1 MTVAPARLAREPRY
15 AGGMHDH
22 ALPCALMRLSSVVL
36 VLLASA
42 CAKPATPQARVAAA
56 PTLADD
62 VARLVLPVPRSPA
75 FQEDIAAA
83 LARLE
88 TRAESTSA
96 SADKAAWA
104 RAHYLLDLF
113 DDARLRR
120 DGESLA
126 MLHRALD
133 TPPDAPRQGPAATDT
148 ALQALAVALDGILAR
163 DRLHAEAQAAR
174 TLVGWDL
181 DRPRERAAVHG
192 RLEAVKAIAR
202 GGSDVAA
209 NARLRLH
216 AYCRQALEDVRRARR
231 ADRTR
236 IAAHCL
242 YPLYTADPAPY
253 FAEEPAT
260 RPPPPDWRA
269 LLADLDR
276 LLGTVIEHPGRLSVT
291 AQALRSELADLEPV
305 LASALPAPPD
315 PVALGLPRVDHGPPY
330 DDTPLLTLDASAAAD
345 QLEALRSALVE
356 DGRNTATAVI
366 PAVAP
371 AAQVLDAAERAAG
384 AGAAQLGLLA
394 WNEQAV
400 ALRAGDYWS
409 AHAPPSGRARRLV
422 AIPLSLA
429 RLGSSASP
437 SGASP
442 SSASPSGASP
452 SGASPSGASPSN
464 TPAPARPAAPVAAPE
479 PGLGLHLVIDRETWR
494 LTSPTGEVA
503 ALATSSETGDPVE
516 GLRAALAR
524 VRSAF
529 ATPQTLVLVPGREA
543 TAGALV
549 TAAAAALA
557 PHQDQPLV
565 AGLALAR
572 SAPAPRVS
580 TLAQRIARRAS
591 ASVDIAPAELAA
603 RSPIVRACYQDVLDA
618 RPAAAGT
625 VRLERRGTGL
635 VVTGPADR
643 GLRACAENTLGPVMR
658 ERDITSATTTFRPQ
672 VRP

>member
-1 MTVAPARLAREPRY
+1 
-15 AGGMHDH
+15 MHDH
-22 ALPCALMRLSSVVL
+22 ALPCALMRLSSIVL

-42 CAKPATPQARVAAA
+42 CAKPAAQQARVPAA
-56 PTLADD
+56 PTLAED

-88 TRAESTSA
+88 TRGESTSA
-96 SADKAAWA
+96 SAGKAAWA

-113 DDARLRR
+113 DDARMRR

-126 MLHRALD
+126 MLHRALG
-133 TPPDAPRQGPAATDT
+133 TPPDAPRQGPGATDA

-181 DRPRERAAVHG
+181 DRPRERATVHG

-202 GGSDVAA
+202 GGSGVAA

-253 FAEEPAT
+253 FAEDPAA
-260 RPPPPDWRA
+260 RPPPPDWRV

-291 AQALRSELADLEPV
+291 AQALRAELVELEPV
-305 LASALPAPPD
+305 LAAALPAPPD

-345 QLEALRSALVE
+345 QLEALRSALAE
-356 DGRNTATAVI
+356 DGRDTVTAVI
-366 PAVAP
+366 PAVTP

-394 WNEQAV
+394 WTEQAV

-429 RLGSSASP
+429 RLGSSAP
-437 SGASP
+437 T
-442 SSASPSGASP
+442 SSAPAGS
-452 SGASPSGASPSN
+452 
-464 TPAPARPAAPVAAPE
+464 APASNPQAPGRPTAPAAPDA
-479 PGLGLHLVIDRETWR
+479 GLGLHLVIDRETWR
-494 LTSPTGEVA
+494 LTSPTGEVV
-503 ALATSSETGDPVE
+503 ALATSSETGDPAE

-543 TAGALV
+543 TAGALL

-557 PHQDQPLV
+557 PHQDQPLM

-580 TLAQRIARRAS
+580 TLAPRIARRAG

-603 RSPIVRACYQDVLDA
+603 RAPIVRACYQDVLDA
-618 RPAAAGT
+618 RPGVSGT
-625 VRLERRGTGL
+625 VRLERRGAGL

-643 GLRACAENTLGPVMR
+643 GLRACAEHTLGPVMR
-658 ERDITSATTTFRPQ
+658 ERDIASATATFRAQ

>member
-1 MTVAPARLAREPRY
+1 
-15 AGGMHDH
+15 MHDH
-22 ALPCALMRLSSVVL
+22 ALPCALMRLSSIVL

-56 PTLADD
+56 PTLAED

-83 LARLE
+83 LTRLE
-88 TRAESTSA
+88 TRGESTSA
-96 SADKAAWA
+96 SAGKAAWA
-104 RAHYLLDLF
+104 RARYLLDLF

-126 MLHRALD
+126 ILHRALG
-133 TPPDAPRQGPAATDT
+133 TSPDAPRQGPAATDT
-148 ALQALAVALDGILAR
+148 ALHALAVALDGILAR

-202 GGSDVAA
+202 GGGDVAA

-253 FAEEPAT
+253 FAEDPAA

-291 AQALRSELADLEPV
+291 AQALRAELADLEPV

-315 PVALGLPRVDHGPPY
+315 PVALGLSRVDHGPPY

-356 DGRNTATAVI
+356 DGRNTVTVVI

-429 RLGSSASP
+429 RLGS
-437 SGASP
+437 GASP
-442 SSASPSGASP
+442 SSASPS
-452 SGASPSGASPSN
+452 N
-464 TPAPARPAAPVAAPE
+464 TPAPAHPVAPAAAPD

-565 AGLALAR
+565 AGLALTR
-572 SAPAPRVS
+572 SGLAPRVS

-635 VVTGPADR
+635 VVTGPADW

-658 ERDITSATTTFRPQ
+658 ERDITSATTTFRPH